1 MSRDELVR
9 TFALANEL
17 KEGDLPL
24 GGTRDDRIREEARRA
39 IASLRVGDLRAGAFV
54 DPLTGCLNRAA

>member
-1 MSRDELVR
+1 MNRDELVR

-24 GGTRDDRIREEARRA
+24 GGTRDDRVREEIARVRPGTELVETGYGSA
-39 IASLRVGDLRAGAFV
+39 Y
-54 DPLTGCLNRAA
+54 PLFRGLKS